1 MFANLPP
8 LGLFQAQT
16 LGGVYSAVS
25 LILRSNDD
33 CRARRVPR
41 ASGDATRSV
50 GNWACDASPAPIDNF
65 FDRGEGD
72 KLALSRQELPRAR
85 EAHSTQ
91 EGCILKN
98 AATLRRR
105 AVRPALLALM
115 LLCSA
120 PLSVSAAP
128 KAAGDDPAIAQ
139 SLAEMLRDAR
149 TVVSNNQDLINN
161 PEIGDKGLT
170 GKKILGE
177 AEQRYKSETGVDPAK
192 IDPQSHHGRL
202 LRAMMDSIV
211 EVVDANQET
220 INAKGIG
227 FKGFIPAVFGRLVS
241 EAFARNAE
249 GEAEIKVT
257 APVELVRNRKARP
270 DSREASI
277 IKAKLL
283 APDWPRGN
291 PYSSMAEAKGRPA
304 YRVMVPEYY
313 AESCLTCH
321 GSPKGE
327 MDITGYPKEGGK
339 AGDLG
344 AVISITLYR

>member
-1 MFANLPP
+1 MGLPYEWV
-8 LGLFQAQT
+8 A
-16 LGGVYSAVS
+16 
-25 LILRSNDD
+25 LRN
-33 CRARRVPR
+33 AA
-41 ASGDATRSV
+41 ASG
-50 GNWACDASPAPIDNF
+50 
-65 FDRGEGD
+65 
-72 KLALSRQELPRAR
+72 
-85 EAHSTQ
+85 
-91 EGCILKN
+91 
-98 AATLRRR
+98 RR
-105 AVRPALLALM
+105 AVRAALLAIL
-115 LLCSA
+115 LLCGA
-120 PLSVSAAP
+120 AIAAFAAP
-128 KAAGDDPAIAQ
+128 DAAGDDPAIAQ

-161 PEIGDKGLT
+161 PDIGDKGLT
-170 GKKILGE
+170 GKKVLDE
-177 AEQRYKSETGVDPAK
+177 AVQLYKSEMGVDPTK
-192 IDPQSHHGRL
+192 IDPQSRHGRL
-202 LRAMMDSIV
+202 LRAMMESIV

-270 DSREASI
+270 DSWEASI